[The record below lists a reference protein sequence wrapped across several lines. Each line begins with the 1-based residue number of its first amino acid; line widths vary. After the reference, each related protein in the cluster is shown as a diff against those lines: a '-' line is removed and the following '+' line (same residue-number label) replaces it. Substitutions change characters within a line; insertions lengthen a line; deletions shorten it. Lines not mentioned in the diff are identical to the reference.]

1 MLYKNSSEYNDFSQ
15 SQVTLVAIGD
25 AEDAT
30 GGIWMYYDL
39 SSGRLELVVTNNTTK
54 INAAGSALQS
64 TLTTMFADDTWQ
76 FIGLKKDGNTFTGYV
91 NGIQAFTGTVADTAL
106 GNKDLH
112 IGNIPGRTTTIGQFR
127 QNEQLQATIDNLP

>member
-25 AEDAT
+25 AEEAT

-64 TLTTMFADDTWQ
+64 TLTNMFADNTWQ
-76 FIGLKKDGNTFTGYV
+76 FIGLKKEGNTFTGYI
-91 NGIQAFTGTVADTAL
+91 NGNQVFTGSVANTSSW
-106 GNKDLH
+106 
-112 IGNIPGRTTTIGQFR
+112 
-127 QNEQLQATIDNLP
+127 